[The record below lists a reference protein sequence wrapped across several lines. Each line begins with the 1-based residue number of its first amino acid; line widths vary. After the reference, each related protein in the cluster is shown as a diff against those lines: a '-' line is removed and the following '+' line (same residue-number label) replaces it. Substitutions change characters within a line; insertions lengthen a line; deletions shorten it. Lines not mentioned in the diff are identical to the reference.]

1 MLKFCAQLRLISFT
15 LSFLLFSS
23 GAFANEDAK
32 EDMDALKAEFNAQIE
47 ALNNRELEASVV
59 SAHAEIV
66 LYGIFSPFPVN
77 GKADFKKAV
86 QAYFGQYEAAELSPG
101 PVTRFLAGRLDRRVQ
116 HLRATQRR
124 RLDPRC
130 LPGHPSTARCPAIL
144 PGFHS
149 VLARFSSYVGTVRA
163 DISSSTWI
171 HGTRPRPSSHTIRFL
186 SSG

>member
-47 ALNNRELEASVV
+47 ALNNRKLEASVV

-66 LYGIFSPFPVN
+66 LYGTFSPFPVN

-86 QAYFGQYEAAELSPG
+86 QAYFGQYEAAELSP
-101 PVTRFLAGRLDRRVQ
+101 VTPQFRIVGTTGLGWGHYQLAATPQGGRLTYAHGRYLFTYVKVDGKWRV
-116 HLRATQRR
+116 LGMDYSP
-124 RLDPRC
+124 LE
-130 LPGHPSTARCPAIL
+130 SY
-144 PGFHS
+144 
-149 VLARFSSYVGTVRA
+149 RFA
-163 DISSSTWI
+163 
-171 HGTRPRPSSHTIRFL
+171 P
-186 SSG
+186 

>member
-86 QAYFGQYEAAELSPG
+86 QAYFGQYEAAELSP
-101 PVTRFLAGRLDRRVQ
+101 VTPQFRIVGTTGLAWGHYQLAATPQGGRLTYAHGRYLFTYVKVDGKWRV
-116 HLRATQRR
+116 LGMDYSP
-124 RLDPRC
+124 LE
-130 LPGHPSTARCPAIL
+130 SY
-144 PGFHS
+144 
-149 VLARFSSYVGTVRA
+149 RFA
-163 DISSSTWI
+163 
-171 HGTRPRPSSHTIRFL
+171 P
-186 SSG
+186 